1 MFKKNKQRQKT
12 KETKG
17 GEERQGVHIAKL
29 GARTSSDVREKGDWR
44 PLMGPPSGHL
54 FYSRGMTVLK
64 PPIGIPAN
72 SAGNAEISE
81 QRRARWLG
89 FQPERHARRKS
100 ADL

>member
-1 MFKKNKQRQKT
+1 MPSAY
-12 KETKG
+12 
-17 GEERQGVHIAKL
+17 HIPEIIKAE
-29 GARTSSDVREKGDWR
+29 REKGEWE

-54 FYSRGMTVLK
+54 FYSRGMAVLK

-89 FQPERHARRKS
+89 F
-100 ADL
+100 